1 MTDDT
6 LLKAA
11 GIAGGIDALARH
23 LRVPK
28 KQLGSWMEG
37 EVETPRT
44 VSLRAV
50 DFLSGAGRT
59 SGAAH
64 KPNAAPG
71 GSRKAMS

>member
-50 DFLSGAGRT
+50 DFLRGAPAVRSAPLT
-59 SGAAH
+59 SPTPLQAAR
-64 KPNAAPG
+64 A
-71 GSRKAMS
+71 RR

>member
-11 GIAGGIDALARH
+11 GIAGSIEALARR

-28 KQLGSWMEG
+28 KQLDSWMHG

-44 VSLRAV
+44 VFLRAV
-50 DFLSGAGRT
+50 DFLRGAQAVGPARRISETPLQAARAGR
-59 SGAAH
+59 
-64 KPNAAPG
+64 
-71 GSRKAMS
+71 